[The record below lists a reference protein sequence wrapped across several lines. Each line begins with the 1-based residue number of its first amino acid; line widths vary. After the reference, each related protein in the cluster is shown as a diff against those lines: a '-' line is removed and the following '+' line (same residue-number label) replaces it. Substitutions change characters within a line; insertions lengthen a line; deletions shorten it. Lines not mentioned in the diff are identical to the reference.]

1 MALLGPSPAANGNLD
16 QFCFGTTDG
25 IAVHTHNFWLSFWF
39 QFVIPA
45 LVTAEISQS
54 VAYSIWAADN
64 IVYGPV
70 ELPTLIAWVRD
81 ERVLPETWV
90 FDSQN
95 DRWRKAASLPELQ
108 LFFRKKNNSTA
119 DGATLGLSIAESGIT
134 TGMLRRVKALAELN
148 DEQLGRF
155 AGFMETHTIRQWTQ
169 IVKQGDPDDGMY
181 LVLDGE
187 LRVRLMIGGKETILA
202 NLGPGE
208 CFGEIALFDQGPRS
222 ADVVANKD
230 STLLKI
236 SSDAFEKLRCEAP
249 ELSAPILFAISKTLA
264 ARIRADNKRIKDSV
278 NFARAASH

>member
-1 MALLGPSPAANGNLD
+1 MA
-16 QFCFGTTDG
+16 
-25 IAVHTHNFWLSFWF
+25 
-39 QFVIPA
+39 
-45 LVTAEISQS
+45 AEISQS

-64 IVYGPV
+64 VVYGPV
-70 ELPTLIAWVRD
+70 ELPTLISWIRD
-81 ERVLPETWV
+81 ERVLAETWV

-108 LFFRKKNNSTA
+108 LFFRKKA
-119 DGATLGLSIAESGIT
+119 DSSAAANETVGLSIEEVKIT
-134 TGMLRRVKALAELN
+134 PGMLRRVKALVELN
-148 DEQLGRF
+148 DDQLRRF
-155 AGFMETHTIRQWTQ
+155 ARFMETHSVRQWKQ

-202 NLGPGE
+202 TLGPGE

-222 ADVVANKD
+222 ADVIANKD
-230 STLLKI
+230 SILLKI
-236 SSDAFEKLRCEAP
+236 TSEAFDKLRREAP

-278 NFARAASH
+278 NLARAAGH

>member
-1 MALLGPSPAANGNLD
+1 VA
-16 QFCFGTTDG
+16 
-25 IAVHTHNFWLSFWF
+25 
-39 QFVIPA
+39 
-45 LVTAEISQS
+45 AEISQT

-64 IVYGPV
+64 VVYGPV
-70 ELPTLIAWVRD
+70 ELPTLISWVRD
-81 ERVLPETWV
+81 ERVLAETWV
-90 FDSQN
+90 FDGQN

-108 LFFRKKNNSTA
+108 LFFRKKNDSGAAAA
-119 DGATLGLSIAESGIT
+119 DLGLSIADSEIT
-134 TGMLRRVKALAELN
+134 PGMLRRVKALAELT
-148 DEQLGRF
+148 DDQLKRF
-155 AGFMETHTIRQWTQ
+155 ARFMEAHTIRQWTQ

-202 NLGPGE
+202 TLGPGE

-230 STLLKI
+230 SVLLKI
-236 SSDAFEKLRCEAP
+236 STEAFDKLRREAP

-278 NFARAASH
+278 NFARAAGN

>member
-1 MALLGPSPAANGNLD
+1 
-16 QFCFGTTDG
+16 
-25 IAVHTHNFWLSFWF
+25 
-39 QFVIPA
+39 
-45 LVTAEISQS
+45 
-54 VAYSIWAADN
+54 
-64 IVYGPV
+64 V
-70 ELPTLIAWVRD
+70 ELPTLINWVRD
-81 ERVLPETWV
+81 ERVLAETWV

-108 LFFRKKNNSTA
+108 LFFRKKGDAAAASA
-119 DGATLGLSIAESGIT
+119 SLGLSIGDADISP
-134 TGMLRRVKALAELN
+134 GMLRRVKALAELS
-148 DEQLGRF
+148 DEQLTRF
-155 AGFMETHTIRQWTQ
+155 SRFMEAHSIRQWAQ

-202 NLGPGE
+202 TLGPGE

-230 STLLKI
+230 SIVLKI
-236 SSDAFEKLRCEAP
+236 STEAFDKLRREAP

-278 NFARAASH
+278 NFARASGH